1 MTNIN
6 VEPMNVMITFEDGSK
21 SQYQILVPE
30 GDDVDLQVWFNTHK
44 FISAR
49 EVSNNFSGEICVDQ
63 RPTFI
68 NLHQISS
75 LKELDW

>member
-6 VEPMNVMITFEDGSK
+6 VEPMNVMIEFQNGSK
-21 SQYQILVPE
+21 SQYQILVPDHDE
-30 GDDVDLQVWFNTHK
+30 IDLQVWFNTHK

-49 EVSNNFSGEICVDQ
+49 EVSNNFSGELCVDQ

-68 NLHQISS
+68 NLHQVSS
-75 LKELDW
+75 VKELDW